1 MQSDN
6 GLVIARSTQKPEPS
20 QRMNPSRRLFLRRL
34 FLGGLGAGLAG
45 KALMPLQASAT
56 PPAAG
61 IAGEAPLADALAH
74 HRPTLTALLDTL
86 LPDDGV
92 TPSASALGVDDD
104 LHDFLLALPEVHEP
118 VLAVFDWLDTVGDRR
133 YFRLSAPLQ
142 LHLVDLMAG
151 VAPDMLEGW
160 FYQSIRRAAIEFYY
174 TKPEALVGL
183 DLDAAPQPAGYMP
196 PWGA

>member
-1 MQSDN
+1 MS
-6 GLVIARSTQKPEPS
+6 
-20 QRMNPSRRLFLRRL
+20 PSRRLFLRRL
-34 FLGGLGAGLAG
+34 LLGTFGTGLAG
-45 KALMPLQASAT
+45 KALMPLRASAD
-56 PPAAG
+56 PPVAG
-61 IAGEAPLADALAH
+61 TARNPPLADALAH
-74 HRPTLTALLDTL
+74 HRPTLTALVDTL

-118 VLAVFDWLDTVGDRR
+118 VLAVFDWLDAVGDRR
-133 YFRLSAPLQ
+133 FFRLSAPRQ

-174 TKPEALVGL
+174 SKPEALVGL
-183 DLDAAPQPAGYMP
+183 DLDAAPQPAGYML
-196 PWGA
+196 PWEA